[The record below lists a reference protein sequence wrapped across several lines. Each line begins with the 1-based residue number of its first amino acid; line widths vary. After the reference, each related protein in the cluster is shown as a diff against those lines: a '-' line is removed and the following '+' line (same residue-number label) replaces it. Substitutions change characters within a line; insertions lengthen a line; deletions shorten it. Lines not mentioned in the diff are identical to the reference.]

1 MSENLD
7 GFYAQYSASNT
18 TSVTGAG
25 DQVYTS
31 CGDQR
36 YWHDTT
42 TTPYYP
48 YGYPRGYYYSYP
60 CYTVSKTE
68 TAFKLVKKF
77 VEMKLIKEPKT
88 FKEFCD
94 LIEEISKTL

>member
-7 GFYAQYSASNT
+7 GFYTQYSASNA
-18 TSVTGAG
+18 TSAA
-25 DQVYTS
+25 S
-31 CGDQR
+31 CGDQS
-36 YWHDTT
+36 YWPGSDYP
-42 TTPYYP
+42 TPYYP
-48 YGYPRGYYYSYP
+48 NYYYYSYP